1 MHKNYVTLNTS
12 ELTAKIGNNASDP
25 PLHNQIINNETKGS
39 ESLSTSSWAGLGP
52 RAFNIKNKTF
62 TPVTHLAGY
71 NGFWE
76 LSSIHQ
82 KNNLFAHP
90 YSGMNYEF
98 LFDGLLD
105 GALRPHNFE
114 PRRTTTE
121 LKLLDINKV
130 ELYQPPSY
138 YRGLESRWTF
148 TLQEPHYIDL
158 EFKTTTTRNF
168 PFRWYSVFFANY
180 IHNPTHPWMIFETE
194 NGIIKKRNRID
205 PNQNSIVPLN
215 SRPIVTTNNWKEG
228 WLNRDHSF
236 TFTKPYFFAR
246 QENMMYQVMIETKGL
261 VGFATPLKTPQFIHF
276 EKFSRNN
283 NFDNAPWDFHNAPW
297 DFHVTYFDITPG
309 NSNILK
315 ARVVY
320 KPWDNTD
327 SAKKEY
333 RKWIKSLS

>member
-12 ELTAKIGNNASDP
+12 ELTAKIGNNSSDP
-25 PLHNQIINNETKGS
+25 ALNNQIINNETKGS
-39 ESLSTSSWAGLGP
+39 ESLSTSSWRGVGP
-52 RAFNIKNKTF
+52 RAFNIKDKTF
-62 TPVTHLAGY
+62 TPVTHFAGY
-71 NGFWE
+71 NGLWE

-82 KNNLFAHP
+82 KNNLFTHP

-105 GALRPHNFE
+105 GELRPHNFE

-121 LKLLDINKV
+121 LKLLDTNKV

-148 TLQEPHYIDL
+148 TLQEPHYIDI
-158 EFKTTTTRNF
+158 EFKTTATRNF